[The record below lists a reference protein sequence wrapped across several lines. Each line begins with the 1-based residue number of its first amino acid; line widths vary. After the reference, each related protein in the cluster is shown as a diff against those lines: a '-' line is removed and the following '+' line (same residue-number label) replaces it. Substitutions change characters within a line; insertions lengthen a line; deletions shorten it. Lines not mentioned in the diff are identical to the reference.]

1 MNGQNE
7 DSRSEDDARTAVVVD
22 TQLSPNRGVQSRFKP
37 LITIT
42 KLLIIAAIFFYIIRY
57 LNSNWDQLKSLNIHL
72 NYGYVLLSFIAM
84 KLAWVTTAWSWGKTL
99 EAFGYKLRYRDI
111 YTIYFRSMPAKY
123 LPGKVWQLAGSTYV
137 AAQKGVPEGANIGS
151 FLIGQAYSVL
161 SGVALIIGALVFGVI
176 KKSGQDFAFFRWTA
190 IPILIILIILI
201 IRPVLMERMMN
212 LVLPIFKRQKVNIY
226 IKISTSLW
234 LFLAFLI
241 PWFIFGLS
249 FWLLVHALVQISF
262 SLFIPL
268 TVILTAGTVIGFLA
282 IFAPGGIGVKEA
294 SIAALAASIISFPA
308 TLALAIGLGYRII
321 TSIVELIAFGITWLI
336 SPPQK
341 SKS

>member
-1 MNGQNE
+1 MNGQFDE
-7 DSRSEDDARTAVVVD
+7 SRSADDAEAAVVLENQV
-22 TQLSPNRGVQSRFKP
+22 SPNQGSRGRFKL
-37 LITIT
+37 LITII
-42 KLLIIAAIFFYIIRY
+42 KIVIIGAIFFYIFSY

-72 NYGYVLLSFIAM
+72 NYTFIALSFIAM

-99 EAFGYKLRYRDI
+99 EAFGYKLKYRDI

-161 SGVALIIGALVFGVI
+161 SGVALIIAAFACGVI
-176 KKSGQDFAFFRWTA
+176 QKSGQEFALFRWTA
-190 IPILIILIILI
+190 IPILIMLIILI

-226 IKISTSLW
+226 IKIGTSLW

-241 PWFIFGLS
+241 PWFMFGLS
-249 FWLLVHALVQISF
+249 FWFLVHALMPVSF
-262 SLFIPL
+262 SLYFPL

-294 SIAALAASIISFPA
+294 SIAALAASMISFPA
-308 TLALAIGLGYRII
+308 TLALAIGLGYRIV
-321 TSIVELIAFGITWLI
+321 TSLVELIAFGITWLI

-341 SKS
+341 K